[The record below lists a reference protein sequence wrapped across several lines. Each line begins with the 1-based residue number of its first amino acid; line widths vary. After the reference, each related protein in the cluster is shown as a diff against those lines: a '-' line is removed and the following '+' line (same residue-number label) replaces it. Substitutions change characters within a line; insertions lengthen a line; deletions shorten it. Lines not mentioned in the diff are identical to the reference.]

1 MYPGEGFGLVE
12 VKLIVLVSA
21 GNELL
26 LLEDFS

>member
-21 GNELL
+21 VNELL